1 MSHVTA
7 VSSGL
12 NLMLSVLPLFTVPQT
27 SPQRSENQALHA
39 RYALHACI
47 FLLSNFVSIEYKGTK
62 ILIPKLDVAG
72 SIPVARSILLRNS
85 CVAIFKSYRNFG
97 NLAQILLCV
106 NVSLQD

>member
-1 MSHVTA
+1 
-7 VSSGL
+7 
-12 NLMLSVLPLFTVPQT
+12 MLSVLPLFTVPQT

-72 SIPVARSILLRNS
+72 SIPVARAKFAKGFLISI
-85 CVAIFKSYRNFG
+85 FWTHPKG
-97 NLAQILLCV
+97 
-106 NVSLQD
+106 